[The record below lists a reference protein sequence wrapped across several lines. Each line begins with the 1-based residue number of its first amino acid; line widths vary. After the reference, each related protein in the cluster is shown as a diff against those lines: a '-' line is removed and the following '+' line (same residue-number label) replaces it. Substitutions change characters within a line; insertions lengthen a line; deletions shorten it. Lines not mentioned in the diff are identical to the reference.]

1 MVFAAVCFAD
11 WLHLVLR
18 SGEKVCAKYG
28 FLGRKHPPR
37 DNYIG
42 GKRYFFAK
50 KFAFLEKNPSGA
62 CELCYMN
69 FSMQWLIEQQQ
80 AATKHQ

>member
-50 KFAFLEKNPSGA
+50 KFAFLEKNPYI
-62 CELCYMN
+62 C
-69 FSMQWLIEQQQ
+69 
-80 AATKHQ
+80 